1 MGKNVTKFY
10 VTNWEGRVG
19 LDPNM
24 YDVTLLDLFF
34 ELFPGGS
41 MRFRYNLSLPHK
53 LCISRV
59 TKGLKM
65 LTATVV
71 NNYLNYYSTGPVCIV

>member
-1 MGKNVTKFY
+1 
-10 VTNWEGRVG
+10 
-19 LDPNM
+19 
-24 YDVTLLDLFF
+24 
-34 ELFPGGS
+34 